1 MSMPTVFV
9 SHGSPM
15 LILEDRPARSFL
27 ASLGQLLPRPKA
39 IVAVSAHWDTD
50 VPAVSTAHKPAT
62 IHDFYGFPE
71 ALYQLRYDPPGAP
84 ELAERV
90 AKLTGAAHDP
100 HRGLDHGAW
109 VPAKLAWPEADIPIF
124 QLSVQPNESPA
135 HHIALGRKLASLREE
150 GVLVMGSGSATH
162 NLRALV
168 RGAGDDAEPEPWAK
182 AFDDWL
188 AETLEKGDEPGLA
201 DYRSKAP
208 DAREAHPTD
217 EHSCPSMS
225 PLVRPARAR
234 ARNWRCSFIGGIRVP
249 PTARIPAEGCRSRI
263 ASAVEPERLAACDGQ
278 SILRVNQITTQSP
291 TITTTV
297 TVIMTTPRPVNSIS
311 QIVCMVS

>member
-1 MSMPTVFV
+1 MSMPTIFV

-15 LILEDRPARSFL
+15 LILEDVPARAFL
-27 ASLGQLLPRPKA
+27 ASLGKLLPKPKA
-39 IVAVSAHWDTD
+39 IIAVSAHWDTD
-50 VPAVSTAHKPAT
+50 VPAVSLARKPST

-71 ALYQLRYDPPGAP
+71 ALYRLRYDAKGAP

-109 VPAKLAWPEADIPIF
+109 VPAMLAWPDADIPVF

-135 HHIALGRKLASLREE
+135 HHIALGRKLGPLREE

-168 RGAGDDAEPEPWAK
+168 RGAREAEPEPWAK

-188 AETLEKGDEPGLA
+188 ADTLEKGDERHLGGLPSA
-201 DYRSKAP
+201 GPPCARGSSHRRALPAAARRLRRGRRRRTWSRPAPKLHARKSVDGLLRVRVGGQAASASVTPLSFRSCSSSP
-208 DAREAHPTD
+208 VSNISRTMSQPPTN
-217 EHSCPSMS
+217 S
-225 PLVRPARAR
+225 PL
-234 ARNWRCSFIGGIRVP
+234 
-249 PTARIPAEGCRSRI
+249 T
-263 ASAVEPERLAACDGQ
+263 
-278 SILRVNQITTQSP
+278 
-291 TITTTV
+291 
-297 TVIMTTPRPVNSIS
+297 
-311 QIVCMVS
+311 